1 MVVKTVKRLGRLALH
16 PKFRAK
22 AGYYLK
28 KYAPYAALGAY
39 AGYRLARRRRLLR
52 RKRKLSQRAINI
64 GTGGSISKFFYGRR
78 RLSRT
83 MYRVYKDT
91 SKLYYAYDGTDVIDA
106 RSSQQKFLTPFTMFD
121 VTDIKTMMSVNGLS
135 YLTNPTLRLNYES
148 CSGELSFTNMTD
160 ANIRVTLFD
169 IITRRDSSD
178 LPETNFTGAISA
190 EQDPGSEGS
199 YSYPF
204 SPFTVDLFT
213 QFYKVLKMTHIVLA
227 TGQTHV
233 HRIHY
238 SPNKVLNGTAVIN
251 GPAGVN
257 NLKGITCFTMMQVVG
272 VPAISANTST
282 LSSTSIP
289 KISVCWK
296 KTYRYG
302 FLSNNV
308 TRLDLTTNLEE
319 INPNI
324 MEIDGDPN
332 VEVIV

>member
-1 MVVKTVKRLGRLALH
+1 MVLKTIKRISRRVAH
-16 PKFRAK
+16 PKYAPLAK
-22 AGYYLK
+22 YYVR
-28 KYAPYAALGAY
+28 KYAPYVLGAY
-39 AGYRLARRRRLLR
+39 AGYRLLRRRRLLIS

-64 GTGGSISKFFYGRR
+64 GTGGSISKFYYGKR

-91 SKLYYAYDGTDVIDA
+91 SKLYYAYDGSIALDA
-106 RSSQQKFLTPFTMFD
+106 RSSQQKFYTPVTMFD
-121 VTDIKTMMSVNGLS
+121 VADITSMMSCNGIS

-148 CSGELSFTNMTD
+148 CSSELTFTNMTD

-169 IITRRDSSD
+169 IVARRDSSD
-178 LPETNFTGAISA
+178 KPETNLTGAVTA

-204 SPFTVDLFT
+204 SPFTVDSFT
-213 QFYKVLKMTHIVLA
+213 QFFKVLKMTHIVLA

-238 SPNKVLNGTAVIN
+238 APNKVINGTSVLN
-251 GPAGVN
+251 GPAGID
-257 NLKGITCFTMMQVVG
+257 NLKGLTCFTMIQLVG
-272 VPAISANTST
+272 VPAISATDDT

-289 KISVCWK
+289 KLSVCWK
-296 KTYRYG
+296 TSYRYG
-302 FLSNNV
+302 FISNNV
-308 TRLDLTTNLEE
+308 TRLDLNTNLEE
-319 INPNI
+319 INPDI

-332 VEVIV
+332 PEVIV